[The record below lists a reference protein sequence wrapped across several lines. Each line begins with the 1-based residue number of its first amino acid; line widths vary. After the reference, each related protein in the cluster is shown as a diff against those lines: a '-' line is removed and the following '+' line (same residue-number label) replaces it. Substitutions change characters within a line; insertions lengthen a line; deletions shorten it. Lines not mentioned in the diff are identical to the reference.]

1 MSSAELDMTTI
12 TLLYGRHGMSERR
25 IVVRGGH
32 LVTMDPALG
41 TIPQGDVLVE
51 DGEITA
57 VATSLPAVDAEV
69 IDARGHIVAPGL
81 IDTHRHTWQSQ
92 MRALCADWT
101 LGDYFY
107 GIRLAVSP
115 AYTAEDVYL
124 GNRLGALEALN
135 AGVTTILDFS
145 HCNNSPDH
153 SDAAIAGLQ
162 DAGNRAIFA
171 YGFFDSSPQTP
182 QFFADHGERIKDF
195 QRIATRYFHGGGGL
209 LRLGVALSEVGL
221 IPLRSTRAEIQ
232 TARAHDALIVTH
244 TGTVWS
250 LPSGIAQLD
259 ATGLLGPD
267 QVHVHCNALTELEWD
282 ILARH
287 RAKISISPETELN
300 MGMGRLAFRAAEQRG
315 IKPTLSADVTSL
327 NSGDLFVQLRLG
339 LAFKRWADAEPTN
352 LARADPQHVSTSAH
366 QALEWTT
373 VNAAE
378 ALRLEDR
385 IGSITVGKRA
395 DLILVGGSAINQHP
409 QIDPAGTLVFQT
421 CADDVR
427 TVLVDGKVVKRDG
440 VLLGLNLAE
449 LTKRADESARAIL
462 ERVRTRVP
470 QLPGTAPAAF
480 EEVAGLVNANLGSG

>member
-1 MSSAELDMTTI
+1 
-12 TLLYGRHGMSERR
+12 MSERR

-32 LVTMDPALG
+32 LVTMDAALG
-41 TIPQGDVLVE
+41 TIPQGDVLIE
-51 DGEITA
+51 NGEITA
-57 VATSLPAVDAEV
+57 VATSLPTVDAEV

-115 AYTAEDVYL
+115 AYNAEDVYL

-153 SDAAIAGLQ
+153 SDAAIAGLR
-162 DAGNRAIFA
+162 DAGIRAIFA

-195 QRIATRYFHGGGGL
+195 QRIAARYFQRGDGL
-209 LRLGVALSEVGL
+209 LSLGVALTEVGL
-221 IPLRSTRAEIQ
+221 IPLRSTQAEIQ
-232 TARAHDALIVTH
+232 AARAHDALIVTH

-259 ATGLLGPD
+259 AAGLLGPE
-267 QVHVHCNALTELEWD
+267 QVHVHCNALTDVEWD

-287 RAKISISPETELN
+287 QAKVSISPETELN
-300 MGMGRLAFRAAEQRG
+300 MGMGRLVFQAAEQRG
-315 IKPTLSADVTSL
+315 IKPTLSADVMSL
-327 NSGDLFVQLRLG
+327 NSGDLFVQLRLA

-352 LARADPQHVSTSAH
+352 LARSDPRQVSTSAY

-421 CADDVR
+421 SSDDVR
-427 TVLVDGKVVKRDG
+427 TVMVDGKVVKRDG
-440 VLLGLNLAE
+440 VLLDVNLAE
-449 LTKRADESARAIL
+449 LTKRADESARAVL
-462 ERVRTRVP
+462 DRVRATVP
-470 QLPGTAPAAF
+470 RLPGTAPAAF
-480 EEVAGLVNANLGSG
+480 DAVADLVNANLGS